1 TTNLD
6 GYNWSGAGSL
16 NLTSGVNYSALNP
29 ATRAQ
34 ASNRYSID
42 EVVKGLNALDRK
54 LETLAE
60 VGAVGNELLA
70 QDRVSPVF
78 MDKDLVNRA
87 LAPGMA
93 DAQRSY
99 NDRLN
104 MLDGV
109 LPTI

>member
-1 TTNLD
+1 MLLIV
-6 GYNWSGAGSL
+6 SL
-16 NLTSGVNYSALNP
+16 RLL
-29 ATRAQ
+29 Q
-34 ASNRYSID
+34 
-42 EVVKGLNALDRK
+42 K
-54 LETLAE
+54 LELL
-60 VGAVGNELLA
+60 GNELLA